1 MTTTLSEQPRGFYEP
16 LGDGMYRPTKHVQGA
31 WRDTE
36 QHMAPVAGL
45 LTAALQMHD
54 HREDMQ
60 TARISL
66 EICGVIDLT
75 DTHVETRTLRPG
87 RTIEL
92 VEGEAT
98 IGDRVAIRG
107 RSWRLAH
114 NDTGEVAGHPYDAIP
129 GHEECATVEPFLKS
143 WPGGFIEQI
152 DVRAHRDNK
161 PGHGIVWVRSDNP
174 LFTDG
179 SAPALAEF
187 LRLAD
192 CANGSVPRTSPKGW
206 MFPNVDW
213 TAHIFRQP
221 VDTEWL
227 GLEIRQSFSNDGAG
241 LTSSVLHDVE
251 GPLGK
256 LEQILTVRP
265 MPKS

>member
-1 MTTTLSEQPRGFYEP
+1 MATSEQTRGFYEP
-16 LGDGMYRPTKHVQGA
+16 LGDDTFRPTRHVQGA
-31 WRDTE
+31 WREDE

-45 LTAALQMHD
+45 MVAALQHHE

-60 TARISL
+60 MVRVTL
-66 EICGVIDLT
+66 EICGVMDLT
-75 DTHVETRTLRPG
+75 DTHVATRTVRPG

-98 IGDRVAIRG
+98 IGDRVAVRG
-107 RSWRLAH
+107 RAWRIGHA
-114 NDTGEVAGHPYDAIP
+114 DTARVAGVEFDPIP
-129 GHEECATVEPFLKS
+129 GPDECTAEPVLKT

-152 DVRAHRDNK
+152 EARNHADNR
-161 PGHGIVWVRSDNP
+161 PGRGVIWLRSPNP
-174 LFTDG
+174 LLTDG
-179 SAPALAEF
+179 DAPALAEF

-192 CANGSVPRTSPKGW
+192 SANGSVPRADPQQW

-213 TAHIFRQP
+213 TVHIFRQP

-227 GLEIRQSFSNDGAG
+227 GLDVRQTWSADGAG
-241 LTSSVLHDVE
+241 LTSSVVHDID
-251 GPLGK
+251 GPVGK

-265 MPKS
+265 MPTR